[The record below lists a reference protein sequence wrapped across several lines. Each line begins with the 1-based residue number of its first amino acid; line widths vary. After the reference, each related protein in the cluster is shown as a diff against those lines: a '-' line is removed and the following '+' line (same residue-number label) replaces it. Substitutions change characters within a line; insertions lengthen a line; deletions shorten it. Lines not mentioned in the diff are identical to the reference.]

1 MVKVIKIKHTCLEI
15 DTTNKRHMINVGR
28 KDLQD
33 VLRKINS
40 LYLKGAF
47 YKWIRKRQIT

>member
-1 MVKVIKIKHTCLEI
+1 MVKVIKIKHTRLEI

-33 VLRKINS
+33 VL
-40 LYLKGAF
+40 
-47 YKWIRKRQIT
+47 